1 MRFFI
6 VCISLF
12 YSVSSNAQTFR
23 SLFSVDSLKMF
34 HETGGKLDSIDLII
48 GMPSTTFVGGSWN
61 RLENT
66 LGPNELLKF
75 NGGQQFYGFSDWK
88 KMRYTGLPHLGFAYS
103 FGGKGTQFVT
113 ATYEQAFKHSILLN
127 LDYTKYRSSGFLR
140 NSEFSHNDLQLQ
152 LNKTGKIYS
161 FELKGAYESS
171 DAEQNDGL
179 LLDSLADDFDLIFLP
194 VRKEN
199 AKLATRRTR
208 LSLTNYFDF
217 LKDSTIA
224 AGLFTQHELK
234 IKKFS
239 YTEESD
245 SLFLL
250 YASINKDS
258 LITNDQ
264 HQWSQ
269 IANGVGAFWKNDF
282 HFLTLGSTLRFWNF
296 QNLGIYR
303 DTVELNMVANYTYKR
318 NDLSVRVFSDWNLV
332 GAQNESVHLLSA
344 NYKFNTF
351 RFMGSVLYENKLPD
365 YYQRYAVG
373 NNYASNMQNPDK
385 QIRFQPVASVKSSIA
400 GISLLASYSFTQLKN
415 NYFFIQDTWRNDTL
429 SSIRF
434 QQIILRLEYSFRKLT
449 IQPNYIFTV
458 SIDPLKITPTHQFQ
472 TRLFLKGYIFKARKM
487 LAYTGVDFALLS
499 SFQRIGYS
507 SNTGAFQLDE
517 ISTNNNGYTNLHFF
531 AGFQIEEFKFFLRME
546 NIAYFWNDKNS
557 EIVKK
562 YPLQSNLIRVG
573 ITWDFFN

>member
-12 YSVSSNAQTFR
+12 FCVSLNAQTFR

-34 HETGGKLDSIDLII
+34 HQTGGKLDSIDLII
-48 GMPSTTFVGGSWN
+48 GMPSSTFVGGSWN

-66 LGPNELLKF
+66 LGPNEFIKF
-75 NGGQQFYGFSDWK
+75 NGGQQLYSFSDWK

-113 ATYEQAFKHSILLN
+113 ATYEQAFKHSVLLN

-140 NSEFSHNDLQLQ
+140 NSEFTHNDLQLQ

-161 FELKGAYESS
+161 FELKGAYETS
-171 DAEQNDGL
+171 DAEQNGGL
-179 LLDSLADDFDLIFLP
+179 LLDSLADNFDLVFLP
-194 VRKEN
+194 VQKEN

-208 LSLTNYFDF
+208 LSLTNYVDCI
-217 LKDSTIA
+217 KDSTKA
-224 AGLFTQHELK
+224 MGLYIQHELK

-239 YTEESD
+239 YTEKSD
-245 SLFLL
+245 SLSLL
-250 YASINKDS
+250 YSSINKDS
-258 LITNDQ
+258 LVTNDQ

-269 IANGVGAFWKNDF
+269 IANGVGVFWKNDF
-282 HFLTLGSTLRFWNF
+282 HFLTFGPTLRFWNF

-303 DTVELNMVANYTYKR
+303 DTLELNLVANYAYKR
-318 NDLSVRVFSDWNLV
+318 KDLTLQAFSEWNLV
-332 GAQNESVHLLSA
+332 GAQNESIHLLSA
-344 NYKFNTF
+344 NYKSNKFKF
-351 RFMGSVLYENKLPD
+351 AGSVLYENKLPD

-373 NNYASNMQNPDK
+373 NNYACNLQNPNK
-385 QIRFQPVASVKSSIA
+385 QIRFQPTVSVKSSLA
-400 GISLLASYSFTQLKN
+400 GISFLGTYSFALMKN

-429 SSIRF
+429 GSFRF
-434 QQIILRLEYSFRKLT
+434 QQISLRLEYAYRKLT

-458 SIDPLKITPTHQFQ
+458 SMDNLKITPTHQFQ

-487 LAYTGVDFALLS
+487 LAYTGIDFALLS

-507 SNTGAFQLDE
+507 SNTGSFQLDE
-517 ISTNNNGYTNLHFF
+517 IYTNNKGYTNIHFF

-557 EIVKK
+557 ELVKN